1 MLEPDPAEVP
11 PQEPVYHCQVAPDPK
26 LPPVTVR
33 ILEMPLHV
41 LLLVI
46 ATPAGA
52 VDRLFTVT
60 ARVLAVLVPQL
71 LPAETLILPF
81 CPAEPVVTVIE
92 IVPAPP
98 VIDQPVG
105 TVQV

>member
-11 PQEPVYHCQVAPDPK
+11 PQEPVNHCQMAPDPK
-26 LPPVTVR
+26 LPPVTVS
-33 ILEMPLHV
+33 ILEIPLHV

-60 ARVLAVLVPQL
+60 ASILAALVPQL
-71 LPAETLILPF
+71 LPAVTLILPF
-81 CPAEPVVTVIE
+81 CPAVPVVTVIE